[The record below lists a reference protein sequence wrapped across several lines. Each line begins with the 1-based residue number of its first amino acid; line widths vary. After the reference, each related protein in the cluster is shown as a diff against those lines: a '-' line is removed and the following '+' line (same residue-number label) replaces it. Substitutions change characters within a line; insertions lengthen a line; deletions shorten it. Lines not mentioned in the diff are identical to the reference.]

1 MTVVAETF
9 VFRNSSNLSEAS
21 YDPDVEN
28 LDITF
33 QSGDT
38 YTYFNVPAQ
47 TYRSLTLA
55 GSPGE
60 FFYRHIRSRF
70 AYEKQ

>member
-9 VFRNSSNLSEAS
+9 VFRNSSNLAEAS

-28 LDITF
+28 LDIVFTDG
-33 QSGDT
+33 SA

-47 TYRSLTLA
+47 TYRSLTLS
-55 GSPGE
+55 GSPGQ
-60 FFYRHIRSRF
+60 FFWRHIRSRF
-70 AYEKQ
+70 PYERT